1 MTPAVAVD
9 RSAGRRPDQQRSGDA
24 AVPGPET
31 DAGDDRRRHQERWRR
46 RRSLERQLHD
56 GAALRISSMALRLGA
71 LDRETRAGGGGDD
84 HAWRRDLAALQGEV
98 EAALEEL
105 RSVAGQIYPPLL
117 HEAGLGPALREL
129 VTARGHDVALDVTAG
144 RAEPAVEGAVYFALA
159 EALAFS
165 PAPLTIHIRTERGP
179 DEEEDDVVVV
189 IEGADPALAPS
200 VRDEAGPLGGTVD
213 VVTTPGGTATITARF
228 PCA

>member
-1 MTPAVAVD
+1 MPA
-9 RSAGRRPDQQRSGDA
+9 
-24 AVPGPET
+24 PET
-31 DAGDDRRRHQERWRR
+31 DARDDRRRHQERWHRR
-46 RRSLERQLHD
+46 RCLERQLHD

-71 LDRETRAGGGGDD
+71 LDREARPEDP

-105 RSVAGQIYPPLL
+105 RAVAGQISPPLL

-129 VTARGHDVALDVTAG
+129 VTARGYDADLDVTAG

-159 EALAFS
+159 ECLAAS
-165 PAPLTIHIRTERGP
+165 ASALTIQIRAERGGAQ
-179 DEEEDDVVVV
+179 EDDVVVV
-189 IEGADPALAPS
+189 IEGAEPTLAPS
-200 VRDEAGPLGGTVD
+200 VRDEAGPLGGSVD
-213 VVTTPGGTATITARF
+213 VVTTPTAATITARF

>member
-1 MTPAVAVD
+1 MTPAVDVD
-9 RSAGRRPDQQRSGDA
+9 RRPSADRRPDQQRSGDA
-24 AVPGPET
+24 AVPAPET
-31 DAGDDRRRHQERWRR
+31 DAGDDRRRHQERWHRR
-46 RRSLERQLHD
+46 RCLERQLHD

-71 LDRETRAGGGGDD
+71 LDRDARPEDP

-105 RSVAGQIYPPLL
+105 RAVAGQIYPPLL

-129 VTARGHDVALDVTAG
+129 VTARGYDADLDVTAG
-144 RAEPAVEGAVYFALA
+144 RAGPAVEGAVYFALA
-159 EALAFS
+159 ECLAAS
-165 PAPLTIHIRTERGP
+165 AATLTIHIRTERGGAQ
-179 DEEEDDVVVV
+179 EDDVIVV
-189 IEGADPALAPS
+189 IDGADPALAPP

-213 VVTTPGGTATITARF
+213 VVTTPAGAATITARF